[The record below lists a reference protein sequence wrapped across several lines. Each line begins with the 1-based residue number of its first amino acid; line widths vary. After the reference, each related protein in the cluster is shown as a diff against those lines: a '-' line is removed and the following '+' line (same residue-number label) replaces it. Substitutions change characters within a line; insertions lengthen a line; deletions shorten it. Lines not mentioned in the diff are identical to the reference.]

1 MKYDFLIK
9 EKCKNSSEEQN
20 ENINKKDNNSFIG
33 STMLSTYEDFNIF
46 LKKPQDKIIEIRET
60 NEDDIC
66 ENKESMN
73 DKKNKESMN
82 DKKNKESMND
92 KKNKESMNDNKNK
105 ENTNY
110 TLFESEKKTV
120 ENIVKYSSSF
130 INLLLNFIYILK
142 NAFMYLISKK
152 KLNTDTIKD
161 KEIINR
167 FNKHNKK
174 KDKHYKHNEGNDD
187 KHIKKNDNKY
197 IKKMNSY
204 LLELD

>member
-9 EKCKNSSEEQN
+9 EKLKNSSNEAD
-20 ENINKKDNNSFIG
+20 ENIKKNEDNSFIG

-46 LKKPQDKIIEIRET
+46 LKKTQDKNTDSKIM
-60 NEDDIC
+60 
-66 ENKESMN
+66 ENKENIENKDKETTEKKEIIN
-73 DKKNKESMN
+73 DKNN
-82 DKKNKESMND
+82 II
-92 KKNKESMNDNKNK
+92 NDNS
-105 ENTNY
+105 

-120 ENIVKYSSSF
+120 ESIVKYSSSF
-130 INLLLNFIYILK
+130 FSLLLNFIYMLK
-142 NAFMYLISKK
+142 NIFMHLISKK

-174 KDKHYKHNEGNDD
+174 KDKHMEKNDD
-187 KHIKKNDNKY
+187 KHNKHIEKNNKH